1 MEKRGIE
8 EIGSIVRDRTIFQ
21 FGNFR
26 IIMRKISLRHGE
38 TLTRIIW
45 DRGEEQFVVVFA
57 LTDDGKIV
65 LTRESKYGIWERI
78 VSLSGGGVEKGES
91 LEETAKRELL
101 EETGYDSSDIRLMR
115 GPVYGF
121 ADKIQGGAHW
131 FFLALHAKSAQKP
144 EIYNDVV
151 LVDSK
156 EISLLI
162 EGKHPEVEIKTAMTG
177 FCLACAKE
185 HLKRLESQPV

>member
-1 MEKRGIE
+1 METE
-8 EIGSIVRDRTIFQ
+8 EIGSIVNDRIIFQ

-26 IIMRKISLRHGE
+26 IIVRKISLRHGE
-38 TLTRIIW
+38 ALTRIIW
-45 DRGEEQFVVVFA
+45 DRREERFVVVFP

-78 VSLSGGGVEKGES
+78 VSLPGGGVEKGES
-91 LEETAKRELL
+91 LEEAARRELL
-101 EETGYDSSDIRLMR
+101 EETGYDSSDMRLIR

-121 ADKIQGGAHW
+121 ADKIQGGGHW
-131 FFLALHAKSAQKP
+131 FFLAQHAKSVQRP
-144 EIYNDVV
+144 EIYNDAV
-151 LVDSK
+151 LVDSG

-177 FCLACAKE
+177 FCLACAEK
-185 HLKRLESQPV
+185 HLKRLESQPA